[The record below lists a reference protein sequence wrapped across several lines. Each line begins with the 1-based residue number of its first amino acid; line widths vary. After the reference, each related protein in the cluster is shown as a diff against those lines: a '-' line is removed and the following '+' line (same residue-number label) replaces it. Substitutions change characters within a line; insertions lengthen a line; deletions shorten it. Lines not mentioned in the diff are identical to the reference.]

1 MIVVTGGAGYVG
13 HHVMRLLRGRAI
25 AVDDLR
31 NGHRKSLEEH
41 ELIEADICMA
51 RQSFDWKKV
60 DAVIHCAGS
69 IEPRESPQKPWLYWW
84 NNVAAAIAFFKEAA
98 GKPVVFSSSCAVY
111 GEPER
116 QPVSEDSPTVPIT
129 PYGATKL
136 AVERMLSDLG
146 VQLTVLRYFN
156 PAGADEDHRSEIH
169 LIPNIIRSILLGIS
183 VRVYG
188 DGSNVRDYVHVE
200 DIAEAHVRALE
211 CPGIYNLGSGKGWTV
226 LEVIRA
232 AERVT
237 GRKVDVE
244 FLAPRIGDPKVLV
257 ADVTRARQVLGWTA
271 KRSLEEMIDSHY
283 RWRREHPLGFND

>member
-13 HHVMRLLRGRAI
+13 HHVMRLLNGSSV

-31 NGHRKSLEEH
+31 NGHRKAVEGR
-41 ELIEADICMA
+41 ELIEADLCMA
-51 RQSFDWKKV
+51 RQAIDWRQV
-60 DAVIHCAGS
+60 EAVVHCAGS

-116 QPVSEDSPTVPIT
+116 QPVSEDQAINPIT
-129 PYGATKL
+129 PYGATKA
-136 AVERMLSDLG
+136 AVERLLSDLG
-146 VQLTVLRYFN
+146 VKLTALRFFN

-169 LIPNIIRSILLGIS
+169 LIPNIVKAALLDEPLPIW
-183 VRVYG
+183 G

-200 DIAEAHVRALE
+200 DVAEAHIRALE
-211 CPGIYNLGSGKGWTV
+211 CPGIYNIGSGKGWTV
-226 LEVIRA
+226 LEVVRA

-237 GRKVDVE
+237 GRRIRVE
-244 FLAPRIGDPKVLV
+244 LMPARPGDPKVLV
-257 ADVTRARQVLGWTA
+257 ADVTRARQILGWTP
-271 KRSLEEMIDSHY
+271 KRSLEEMIASHY
-283 RWRREHPLGFND
+283 EWRRNNPLGFND